1 MPTLV
6 VDDARVIRS
15 ILVRTLRS
23 MGICEIVEAADG
35 REAWDAFNAGPI
47 DLVLTD
53 WHMPN
58 MDGLELTKLIRAVD
72 PAVPIVM
79 VTVVEARSW
88 LDEAFTAGITEFIS
102 KPLNRETV
110 VSKLDRLLANAIQA
124 SN

>member
-6 VDDARVIRS
+6 VDDARIIRS

-23 MGICEIVEAADG
+23 MGIREIVEAVDG
-35 REAWDAFNAGPI
+35 NEAWDAFNASPI

-58 MDGLELTKLIRAVD
+58 MDGLELTKRIRTVD
-72 PAVPIVM
+72 SQVPIVM

-88 LDEAFTAGITEFIS
+88 IDEAFTAGITEFIS
-102 KPLNRETV
+102 KPLNRESI
-110 VSKLDRLLANAIQA
+110 VSKLDHLLPNAI
-124 SN
+124 